1 MKRFAVIGVGRFG
14 YYVAKA
20 LYENKNE
27 VIAIDR
33 NKERVQAIV
42 PHCTSAIVQDVT
54 DIEALK
60 GLGLDEMDGVIVST
74 GANIKPSILICF
86 HLGRLGI
93 KRIIAKAEDDDHGEI
108 LKQLGATEI
117 IRPGMDMAQRLA
129 LRLTSPNILEFLPLE
144 EEYTIAQVD
153 PPSSFIGKSLMELE
167 LRKRYRVNVIAV
179 KESGPERF
187 VMVPGADFTVKDGD
201 ILIILGKKSD
211 LAKIRELSHVLKD

>member
-1 MKRFAVIGVGRFG
+1 MKRFAVIGAGSFG

-33 NKERVQAIV
+33 NKERVQAIE
-42 PHCTSAIVQDVT
+42 PFCTSAIVQDVT

-60 GLGLDEMDGVIVST
+60 GLGLHEMDAVIVST

-129 LRLTSPNILEFLPLE
+129 FRLTSPNIMEFLPFE
-144 EEYTIAQVD
+144 EDYTIAHID
-153 PPSSFIGKSLMELE
+153 PPPSFIGKSLMELE
-167 LRKRYRVNVIAV
+167 LRKRYKVNVIAV
-179 KESGPERF
+179 KELVPERF
-187 VMVPGADFTVKDGD
+187 VMVPGADFTVKDSD
-201 ILIILGKKSD
+201 ILVILGKESD
-211 LAKIRELSHVLKD
+211 LAKIRELK

>member
-1 MKRFAVIGVGRFG
+1 VAKKRFAVIGAGSFG

-20 LYENKNE
+20 LYENQNE

-33 NKERVQAIV
+33 IKERVQAIE
-42 PHCTSAIVQDVT
+42 PFCTSAIVQDVT

-60 GLGLDEMDGVIVST
+60 GLGLHEMDAVIVST

-86 HLGRLGI
+86 HLGRLDI

-129 LRLTSPNILEFLPLE
+129 MRLTSPNILEFLPLE

-153 PPSSFIGKSLMELE
+153 PPPSFIGKSLMELE
-167 LRKRYRVNVIAV
+167 LRKRYEVNVIAV
-179 KESGPERF
+179 KELVPERF
-187 VMVPGADFTVKDGD
+187 NMVPGGDFTVKDSD
-201 ILIILGKKSD
+201 ILVILGKESD
-211 LAKIRELSHVLKD
+211 LAKIRELK

>member
-1 MKRFAVIGVGRFG
+1 MAKKRFAVIGSGSFG

-33 NKERVQAIV
+33 NKERVQAIE
-42 PHCTSAIVQDVT
+42 PHCTSAVVQDVT
-54 DIEALK
+54 NIEALK
-60 GLGLDEMDGVIVST
+60 GLGLDEMDAVIVST

-86 HLGRLGI
+86 HLSRLGI

-117 IRPGMDMAQRLA
+117 IRPGMDMAHRLA

-144 EEYTIAQVD
+144 EEYTIAQVGP
-153 PPSSFIGKSLMELE
+153 PPSFVGKTLMELE
-167 LRKRYRVNVIAV
+167 LRKRYQVNVIAI
-179 KESGPERF
+179 KELVPERF
-187 VMVPGADFTVKDGD
+187 IMVPNSDFTVKDSD
-201 ILIILGKKSD
+201 ILIILGKESD
-211 LAKIRELSHVLKD
+211 LAKIRELK